1 MIFEREKEML
11 PVTLIAYP
19 APYLVPGPG
28 LGAECRMVNSP
39 DIVPVL
45 RKFILVSRDA
55 DNPNPRLS
63 AAAHVRDGYWYQ
75 LRHYKLMRWFVPIAS
90 PLLCPLLLFC
100 FINSWEGT
108 MNVSIFC
115 NMHLPSWKATGESLD

>member
-11 PVTLIAYP
+11 PVTLIAYL
-19 APYLVPGPG
+19 APYLVPSPG

-63 AAAHVRDGYWYQ
+63 AAAHGRDRY
-75 LRHYKLMRWFVPIAS
+75 
-90 PLLCPLLLFC
+90 
-100 FINSWEGT
+100 
-108 MNVSIFC
+108 
-115 NMHLPSWKATGESLD
+115 